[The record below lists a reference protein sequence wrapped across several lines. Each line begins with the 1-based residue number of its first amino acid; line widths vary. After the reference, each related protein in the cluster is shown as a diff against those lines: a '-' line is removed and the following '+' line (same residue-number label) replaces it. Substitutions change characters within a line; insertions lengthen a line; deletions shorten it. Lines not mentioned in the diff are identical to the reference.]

1 LKENNLKKI
10 LHIEL
15 KQILNQKKRRLEMI
29 QRLEK
34 NGEERVKGIVQ
45 ATGRNSIK
53 VNDKWYTFSKFLSEA
68 PQLNVGENIE
78 FISSRNFVTKII
90 AISKP
95 NGKNPETAENEV
107 EQKLLNALRSA
118 ASIASILEKEV
129 SIKFSAQ
136 DIIKLAI
143 TLFIQNS

>member
-1 LKENNLKKI
+1 
-10 LHIEL
+10 
-15 KQILNQKKRRLEMI
+15 MI

-34 NGEERVKGIVQ
+34 NGEERVKGFVQ

>member
-10 LHIEL
+10 LQIEL
-15 KQILNQKKRRLEMI
+15 KQILNQKRRLKMI

-78 FISSRNFVTKII
+78 FISSRNFITKII

-95 NGKNPETAENEV
+95 NGKTEAENV
-107 EQKLLNALRSA
+107 EEKLLNALRSA